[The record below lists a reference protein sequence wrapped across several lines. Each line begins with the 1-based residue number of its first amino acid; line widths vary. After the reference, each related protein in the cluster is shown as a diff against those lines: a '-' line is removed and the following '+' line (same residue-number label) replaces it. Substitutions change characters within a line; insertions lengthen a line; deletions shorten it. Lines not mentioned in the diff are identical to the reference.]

1 LEESQEKG
9 QDEVGFFQVYQLDL
23 DQSCTLSIQVELF
36 ENAGVYQPFSI
47 SVKSENIVKT
57 QVEFFL

>member
-1 LEESQEKG
+1 
-9 QDEVGFFQVYQLDL
+9 VYQLDL
-23 DQSCTLSIQVELF
+23 DPSRTLSIQVELF